1 MIVTDEVGNSFIV
14 SRNNIITWDHS
25 VDRAMS
31 LQEKLLNLEK
41 A

>member
-14 SRNNIITWDHS
+14 SRNDNIKWDRS
-25 VDRAMS
+25 VDQAMS
-31 LQEKLLNLEK
+31 LQERLLKLEK